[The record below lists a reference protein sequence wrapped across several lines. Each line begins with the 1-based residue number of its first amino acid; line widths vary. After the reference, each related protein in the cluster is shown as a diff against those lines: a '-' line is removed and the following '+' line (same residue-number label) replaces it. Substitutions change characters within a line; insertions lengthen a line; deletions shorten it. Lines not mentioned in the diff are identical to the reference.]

1 MYNFTDF
8 MIWYIVAMVLT
19 LILIFACNKF
29 MDGKIELKEA
39 LVPSCIPFLNIFSA
53 MFFTLLLILLIE
65 NHYILRHI
73 IPNCTFDKLSKIFI
87 GEK

>member
-29 MDGKIELKEA
+29 MDVKVELREA
-39 LVPSCIPFLNIFSA
+39 LVPSFTPFLNIFSA
-53 MFFTLLLILLIE
+53 MFFALLLILLIL

-73 IPNCTFDKLSKIFI
+73 YSIVLLINYQRYS
-87 GEK
+87 